1 MIVYMLFKKPRDNC
15 FFIIG
20 LAISNL
26 IFEKWLDSLDPSNMI
41 NQGPPPW
48 IVQYLST
55 IVILVI
61 GVYLILHLTLTA
73 YSNLGPKLK
82 RIRHNLYVYGI
93 KSSAALVIVL
103 GDATTLLVTEG
114 NFYNSA
120 FHFTNTLSPLEIF
133 FIDLFFPIL
142 GIFLIWNLRNQKI
155 EFEELSPMKS

>member
-1 MIVYMLFKKPRDNC
+1 MN
-15 FFIIG
+15 
-20 LAISNL
+20 
-26 IFEKWLDSLDPSNMI
+26 PSNMI

-61 GVYLILHLTLTA
+61 GVYLILHLTLTT
-73 YSNLGPKLK
+73 YSNLGSKLN
-82 RIRHNLYVYGI
+82 RTRHNWYVYGI

-120 FHFTNTLSPLEIF
+120 FHFANSLSPLEML
-133 FIDLFFPIL
+133 FIHLIFPIL

-155 EFEELSPMKS
+155 EYEETSPIKS